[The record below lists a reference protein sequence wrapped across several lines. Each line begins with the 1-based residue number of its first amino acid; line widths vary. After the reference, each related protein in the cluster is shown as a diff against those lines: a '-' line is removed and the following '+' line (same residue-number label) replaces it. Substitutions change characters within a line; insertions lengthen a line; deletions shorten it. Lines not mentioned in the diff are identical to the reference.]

1 MASVPPLSDNEL
13 RSEDDSNFW
22 LPRWARTIF
31 FMAFVLTVV
40 GIFAFFQTPI
50 AVFPETN
57 FPRIVIGIDNGVM
70 PVEQMQVTI
79 TKPIEDAVNSVP
91 GLTTVRSN
99 TSRGSAEVSLFFDWS
114 VDMFRTLELVN
125 SALSRVQQELPATAK
140 ITTNRL
146 TFATFPILGYS
157 LTTTNSSV
165 TQSDLWELATYTLKP
180 PLNRVNGVATVTIQG
195 GQVPEYHVVPNMARL
210 QASGVTILD
219 LANAIGVA
227 NTIDSP
233 GLYPQNHQLVLALVG
248 SQAHDIQSLRD
259 LTVKTTASGAPVRV
273 SDLADVIQ
281 APMPVYTFVSAN
293 GHPAVLLN
301 IARQPSSNTVQVAD
315 GVAAAVQQLRA
326 RLPRG
331 VALEPFYDQS
341 QIVRESI
348 ASVRDAILIGLFLAC
363 MILYLFLRDWRSSL
377 IAGMV
382 IPVTMAVTVLVL
394 WLVGESFNLMTLG
407 GLAAAIGLVIDD
419 AIVVVENIVLHR
431 DAGENRVEAVRKA
444 LHEISRPLI
453 GSTITP
459 VVVFLPL
466 IAVTGVTGSFFRA
479 LAITMAVSLLTSLAL
494 AVTWTPGL
502 AMVLLKARKRE
513 DRDSN
518 DTATDSHH
526 EQGPVMSRL
535 TGWQHAAL
543 DWSLRRPLWLGG
555 ACVVLAALAYFAY
568 SNLGTDL
575 LPEMDEGGF
584 ILDYVMPAGSS
595 LESTGKVL
603 DRVEKIVHATPE
615 VDSTSRRTGLQMGF
629 AAVTEANT
637 GDITVRLKNK
647 RHRTIDEVMA
657 DIRHRIKTTEPEL
670 DVEFTQILQDN
681 IGDLSNAPEPIQIK
695 LFNPDAALLQNI
707 APRVA
712 TEIAKINGVVDIE
725 NGIDNT
731 VSGPATNFQ
740 VNPQTATRLGFTT
753 QEVAEDATS
762 ILDGVEVPN
771 PLINNGRPYT
781 IRVRLGAESR
791 QSLDSI
797 ENTVFNSSSGHTAS
811 LGSMTA
817 ITQLP
822 PQNEIRRENLQRL
835 VVVTARLEGT
845 DLGTAV
851 KLVRQ
856 RVEAMHLPASVRVEY
871 GGTYQE
877 QQKSFAELGRVLVLA
892 LVLGFG
898 VLLTEFRNFAAP
910 VAILTSSVLSI
921 AGVVGALLI
930 TRTTF
935 NVSSFMGLIMV
946 IGIVAKNGIL
956 LLDADAR
963 YRAEGADPRA
973 AMLHA
978 AQRRLRPILM
988 TALAAI
994 TGMLPLALAL
1004 GQGSQ
1009 MLQPL
1014 AISVIGGLFI
1024 SMVLSL
1030 VVTPVVYLL
1039 LTRKTHA
1046 GTIQEA

>member
-13 RSEDDSNFW
+13 RSEDDSTFW

-771 PLINNGRPYT
+771 PLINNGKPYT

-856 RVEAMHLPASVRVEY
+856 RVEAMHLPSSVRVEY

-877 QQKSFAELGRVLVLA
+877 QQKSFAELARVLVLA
-892 LVLGFG
+892 LVLVFG